1 MLHRLASLLRAPE
14 AKASRTAKLLAFN
27 AGARARWTP
36 RDYAA
41 LAREGYLANAIVH
54 GAVRLVAQSAASCRL
69 LVYEGA
75 REKPDH
81 PLAALLARPNPKQD
95 GATLFEALYAHL
107 LLAGNA
113 YVEAIPLGARVREL
127 HALRPDRMKVV
138 PGADGWAEAYEYTVG
153 GRSVRF
159 DQAASS
165 PSPILHLTFF
175 HPLDD
180 HYGLAPIEAAAAA
193 LDTHNAAARW
203 NKALLDNSARPS
215 GALVYSGPDG
225 AVLSDSHFERL
236 KRELTETYQGAANAG
251 RPLLLEGG
259 LDWKAM
265 SLSPRDMDYLEAKH
279 TAARE
284 IALAFGVPPMLLGL
298 PGDNTFANY
307 QEANRAFWRQTV
319 LPLASRVAASLAQ
332 WLAPQAGEGIRI
344 EIDTDRID
352 ALSADRAAAW
362 QRLAE
367 ATFLTLNEKR
377 EAAGYAPV
385 EGGDVVG

>member
-180 HYGLAPIEAAAAA
+180 HYGLAPLEAAAERARYAQRRRA
-193 LDTHNAAARW
+193 L
-203 NKALLDNSARPS
+203 
-215 GALVYSGPDG
+215 
-225 AVLSDSHFERL
+225 E
-236 KRELTETYQGAANAG
+236 QGAARQCRASVRRAGLFGAG
-251 RPLLLEGG
+251 RRGAE
-259 LDWKAM
+259 
-265 SLSPRDMDYLEAKH
+265 R
-279 TAARE
+279 
-284 IALAFGVPPMLLGL
+284 
-298 PGDNTFANY
+298 
-307 QEANRAFWRQTV
+307 RAV
-319 LPLASRVAASLAQ
+319 
-332 WLAPQAGEGIRI
+332 
-344 EIDTDRID
+344 
-352 ALSADRAAAW
+352 RAA
-362 QRLAE
+362 E
-367 ATFLTLNEKR
+367 ART
-377 EAAGYAPV
+377 
-385 EGGDVVG
+385 D